1 MAVTETRVRISLI
14 DNMTS
19 GLNRVATA
27 NDRFTNSLRK
37 ASQTSQKLTR
47 NIRNVN
53 TENMSHGFDSAVKSA
68 DRMNRTL
75 NHLIFTTGRYLA
87 IYKGFSVLGG
97 LFEQSIGGAFK
108 YAKDMETNRV
118 GISGILT
125 SMTDLGGKTLTWNKA
140 MGISKN
146 ILADLQQ
153 EALKTAATSE
163 EMIETF
169 RALLAPSLA
178 SGMTID
184 QVKTL
189 TSVGVNAVKSLGL
202 PSNQIVQEL
211 RDLVQ
216 GGIRPASSTLA
227 TSLGLTDADIKRAKQ
242 SSEGLFNFLM
252 KRLEGFKRASLATQ
266 DTVEGKEAQ
275 IMEGI
280 QRGLA
285 LGGDKL
291 YKFYGETLKEFAD
304 YVVTIDKATGE
315 WKINSNFSSTVSSL
329 TDDFINISTSIK
341 TIVKD
346 VAPIAKGVVFKPLG
360 GMLSL
365 ISRNL
370 TSIILGFTAI
380 KGLKLG
386 TDIIG
391 GAFLKDEQYTPQTRL
406 GEMIRGLRYR
416 LTGER
421 QQLEELTTQ
430 QEAFNNEL
438 DRFRNSINAFSNFNN
453 FLKSNSNSIYNLSR
467 GWEQLGLNAETA
479 KKIEQ
484 EALTALAQ
492 GNKTLYEDIVRKG
505 DLLATTAQKEK
516 ERSDFIQRAYEK
528 EIASIK
534 ELIAL
539 EKTREHNADTL
550 YKRLVDNINL
560 SAKSKGINVHRN
572 NEERING
579 YIKNTDNEEWK
590 RQIVSDLNTKL
601 KETSLS
607 VEQIDG
613 LTLNFLNTLKD
624 CKEQTAFLNFENT
637 VNSAKLLENQLLSV
651 YGVTEKITQAELR
664 VKEFLVGTAPFE
676 GAKAD
681 VRTMLNTMER
691 LGVETEKAYE
701 FTSLYVNA
709 INTINPSK
717 MNVINDVYKNII
729 NSAERYIEVKRQEQA
744 ENQKEIE
751 INQRLALEVT
761 ALHNAYKVGG
771 EKSYQAVQQIITR
784 EKELTKA
791 LEDRGLATDELN
803 SKLEEY
809 LQLMASATKEEQAAI
824 QTNTE
829 IMLQNEEATLG
840 LANKQGKLADKAN
853 KVASSI
859 GTASLALGIL
869 TSVIGDSAGE
879 YKDIVTTIGDWATK
893 IGLVTMGIESLLP
906 LLPVIKSCI
915 VGITAVLSG
924 PVGLI
929 ACLATAVGYLFTL
942 TDKFK
947 ELTSS
952 KYRTKVGKDSILF
965 DIPFT
970 RGWAEAHS
978 ESKDEA
984 ENQRSYHNTLKRDA
998 NGKLVYSFSDDDL
1011 TEGLNFYGNS
1021 SHSFFD
1027 DEMKAF
1033 NGNNYKI
1040 DSNGKFS
1047 PSSNDLNSYVK
1058 SIQDQNLTLKDLAN
1072 KIGNED
1078 LTSHVAKQE
1087 KERLYK
1093 VEVPIGQEIAN
1104 YANTFEDGMQW
1115 VGSFTDQLDVQC
1127 ASFVS
1132 ELYKANGVL
1141 GLWTDRVDVLADQFG
1156 SAYHRVSSNAEIEER
1171 AEVGD
1176 MIRWNGHTGIYM
1188 GNGMYR
1194 ARNSS
1199 GGVHTG
1205 TLEEGERWFG
1215 TPEGYGSISEYTSG
1229 RTVTEQ
1235 VNEERRKAI
1244 ETQRETERSYE
1255 RIQNIM
1261 YELNKATR
1269 KANGTLTEYDE
1280 TMETTARKILS
1291 YHKDIIK
1298 AKHLGIDV
1306 EPLKKAIDDYAQ
1318 AMQKMASLKRKEKN
1332 EDDKN
1337 AEYQAEIEHLKRLH
1351 DLGELSLKETRE
1363 QVKAKLKIQRDYLAK
1378 LLKEETMTAKRRAEI
1393 EKRLTDVTKEIRA
1406 DTQETFSEALDKVGE
1421 RLTNKKLDFQ
1431 GAIDGVVQDTI
1442 RAGEQLVLA
1451 SGSFSEKINNFF
1463 DTITNSI
1470 MSKTTNLIMNGLID
1484 SLFMALHIP
1493 THASGGTAREGLAI
1507 VGEQGPELV
1516 HFGKTSQ
1523 VYTNRDTQ
1531 KLLGGN
1537 GTNVNI
1543 KVNLKNESG
1552 VQMQS
1557 EQQGEVQFDGESYVL
1572 SIVLKGISENKL
1584 GIRSALKGM
1593 TQNG

>member
-406 GEMIRGLRYR
+406 GEMVRGLRYR

-534 ELIAL
+534 ELISL

-729 NSAERYIEVKRQEQA
+729 NSAERYIVVKRQEQV
-744 ENQKEIE
+744 ERQKEIE

-761 ALHNAYKVGG
+761 ALHNAYKIGG
-771 EKSYQAVQQIITR
+771 EKSYQAVQQVIAR
-784 EKELTKA
+784 EQELTKA
-791 LEDRGLATDELN
+791 LQDRGLATEELN
-803 SKLEEY
+803 ARLEEY

-829 IMLQNEEATLG
+829 IMLQNEEATVG

-952 KYRTKVGKDSILF
+952 KYRTKVGGDSILF

-970 RGWAEAHS
+970 RDWAAEHY
-978 ESKDEA
+978 EFKDEMRA
-984 ENQRSYHNTLKRDA
+984 SPMEGQRAFYRNNSKIDA
-998 NGKLVYSFSDDDL
+998 NGNLSYSSDDI
-1011 TEGLNFYGNS
+1011 
-1021 SHSFFD
+1021 
-1027 DEMKAF
+1027 
-1033 NGNNYKI
+1033 NGYI
-1040 DSNGKFS
+1040 
-1047 PSSNDLNSYVK
+1047 K
-1058 SIQDQNLTLKDLAN
+1058 SIQEQNLTLKDLAN
-1072 KIGNED
+1072 KVGNED

-1194 ARNSS
+1194 ARNSKT
-1199 GGVHTG
+1199 GVHTG

-1484 SLFMALHIP
+1484 SLFAALHIP

-1531 KLLGGN
+1531 KLLGGS

-1557 EQQGEVQFDGESYVL
+1557 EQRGEVQFDGESYVL

>member
-346 VAPIAKGVVFKPLG
+346 VAPIAKGIVFKPLG

-406 GEMIRGLRYR
+406 GEMVRGLRYR

-516 ERSDFIQRAYEK
+516 ERADFIQRAYEK

-534 ELIAL
+534 ELISL

-560 SAKSKGINVHRN
+560 SAKSKGINVHKN

-637 VNSAKLLENQLLSV
+637 VNSAKLLESQLLSV

-729 NSAERYIEVKRQEQA
+729 NSAERYIEVKRQEQI

-952 KYRTKVGKDSILF
+952 KYRTKVSGDSILF

-970 RGWAEAHS
+970 RDWAAEHY
-978 ESKDEA
+978 EFKDEMRA
-984 ENQRSYHNTLKRDA
+984 SPLEGQRA
-998 NGKLVYSFSDDDL
+998 
-1011 TEGLNFYGNS
+1011 FYRNNS
-1021 SHSFFD
+1021 
-1027 DEMKAF
+1027 KT
-1033 NGNNYKI
+1033 
-1040 DSNGKFS
+1040 DSNGNLS
-1047 PSSNDLNSYVK
+1047 YSSDDINGYIK
-1058 SIQDQNLTLKDLAN
+1058 SIQEQNLTLKDLAN
-1072 KIGNED
+1072 KVGNED

-1141 GLWTDRVDVLADQFG
+1141 GLWTDRVDILADQFG
-1156 SAYHRVSSNAEIEER
+1156 GAYHRVSSNAEIEER

-1176 MIRWNGHTGIYM
+1176 MIKWNGHTGIYM

-1235 VNEERRKAI
+1235 VTEERRKAI

-1280 TMETTARKILS
+1280 TMETTVRKILS

-1393 EKRLTDVTKEIRA
+1393 EKRLTDVTREIRA

>member
-467 GWEQLGLNAETA
+467 GWEQLGLNAEAA

-534 ELIAL
+534 ELISL

-729 NSAERYIEVKRQEQA
+729 NSAERYIVVKRQEQA

-761 ALHNAYKVGG
+761 ALHNAYKNGG
-771 EKSYQAVQQIITR
+771 EKSYQAVKKIIER
-784 EKELTKA
+784 EKELIKA

-803 SKLEEY
+803 SKLEEH
-809 LQLMASATKEEQAAI
+809 LRLIASATKEEQAAI

-829 IMLQNEEATLG
+829 TMLQNKEATLG
-840 LANKQGKLADKAN
+840 LTNKQDKLADKAN

-952 KYRTKVGKDSILF
+952 KYRTKVGGDSILF

-970 RGWAEAHS
+970 RDWAAEHY
-978 ESKDEA
+978 EFKDEMRA
-984 ENQRSYHNTLKRDA
+984 SPMEGQRAFYRNNSKIDA
-998 NGKLVYSFSDDDL
+998 NGNLSYSSDDI
-1011 TEGLNFYGNS
+1011 
-1021 SHSFFD
+1021 
-1027 DEMKAF
+1027 
-1033 NGNNYKI
+1033 NGYIKN
-1040 DSNGKFS
+1040 
-1047 PSSNDLNSYVK
+1047 
-1058 SIQDQNLTLKDLAN
+1058 IQEQNLTLKDLAS
-1072 KIGNED
+1072 KVGNED

-1141 GLWTDRVDVLADQFG
+1141 GLWTANVDELADQFG
-1156 SAYHRVSSNAEIEER
+1156 GAYHRVSSNAEIEER

-1176 MIRWNGHTGIYM
+1176 MIKWNGHTGIYM

-1269 KANGTLTEYDE
+1269 KANRTLTEYDE

>member
-467 GWEQLGLNAETA
+467 GWEQLGLNAEAA

-534 ELIAL
+534 ELISL

-952 KYRTKVGKDSILF
+952 KYRTKVSGDSILF

-970 RGWAEAHS
+970 RDWAAEHY
-978 ESKDEA
+978 EFKDEMRA
-984 ENQRSYHNTLKRDA
+984 SPMEGQRAFYRNNSKIDA
-998 NGKLVYSFSDDDL
+998 NGNLSYSSDDI
-1011 TEGLNFYGNS
+1011 
-1021 SHSFFD
+1021 
-1027 DEMKAF
+1027 
-1033 NGNNYKI
+1033 NGYI
-1040 DSNGKFS
+1040 
-1047 PSSNDLNSYVK
+1047 K
-1058 SIQDQNLTLKDLAN
+1058 SIQEQNLTLKDLAN
-1072 KIGNED
+1072 KVGNED

-1141 GLWTDRVDVLADQFG
+1141 GLWTANVDELADQFG
-1156 SAYHRVSSNAEIEER
+1156 GAYHRVSSNAEIEER

-1176 MIRWNGHTGIYM
+1176 MIKWNGHTGIYM

>member
-761 ALHNAYKVGG
+761 ALHNAYKIGG
-771 EKSYQAVQQIITR
+771 EKSYQAVQQVIAR
-784 EKELTKA
+784 EQELTKA
-791 LEDRGLATDELN
+791 LQDRGLATEELN
-803 SKLEEY
+803 ARLEEY

-829 IMLQNEEATLG
+829 IMLQNEEATVG
-840 LANKQGKLADKAN
+840 LANKQGKLASKAN

-859 GTASLALGIL
+859 STASISIGIL
-869 TSVIGDSAGE
+869 TSIIGDSAGE

-906 LLPVIKSCI
+906 LLPAITE
-915 VGITAVLSG
+915 GIGLMASALLSPEG
-924 PVGLI
+924 AIG
-929 ACLATAVGYLFTL
+929 ALALFIGYLVVTS
-942 TDKFK
+942 DKLQDVLNKMK
-947 ELTSS
+947 E
-952 KYRTKVGKDSILF
+952 
-965 DIPFT
+965 FT
-970 RGWAEAHS
+970 RLNIAQHNHVANVTTPLSKMETLDYFDETGMSSFLPSQPTKPLFEDKSDKEIANEAIAEENAKKNFQFYNEPLWYTEYKEHEKYWNFNSSS
-978 ESKDEA
+978 EK
-984 ENQRSYHNTLKRDA
+984 
-998 NGKLVYSFSDDDL
+998 
-1011 TEGLNFYGNS
+1011 GNS
-1021 SHSFFD
+1021 
-1027 DEMKAF
+1027 
-1033 NGNNYKI
+1033 
-1040 DSNGKFS
+1040 
-1047 PSSNDLNSYVK
+1047 NDGSE
-1058 SIQDQNLTLKDLAN
+1058 LTLKNLVKD
-1072 KIGNED
+1072 IDGEVGN

-1141 GLWTDRVDVLADQFG
+1141 GLWTANVDELADQFG
-1156 SAYHRVSSNAEIEER
+1156 GAYHRVSSNAEIEER

-1176 MIRWNGHTGIYM
+1176 MIKWNGHTGIYM

-1235 VNEERRKAI
+1235 VPEERRKAI

-1306 EPLKKAIDDYAQ
+1306 EPLKKAMDDYAQ

-1393 EKRLTDVTKEIRA
+1393 EKRLTDVTKEIKA